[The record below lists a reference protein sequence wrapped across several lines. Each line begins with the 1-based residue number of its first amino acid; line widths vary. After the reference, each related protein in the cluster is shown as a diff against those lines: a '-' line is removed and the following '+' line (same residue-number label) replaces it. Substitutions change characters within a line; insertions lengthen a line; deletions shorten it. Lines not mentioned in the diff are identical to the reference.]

1 MHYQLKSV
9 LAGTSFLL
17 VQTLVA
23 QTTKNKT
30 EFVDPVIGSKGHGH
44 VFIGA
49 DVPFGAVQLGPTQ
62 INKGWDWCSGY
73 NYASNEI
80 LGFTHTHLSGTG
92 CADLNDIMVVPAN
105 GSIQLKPM
113 SENKPETGYGSLFAR
128 SSEKV
133 RPGYY
138 QVYLDKYKVKAELT
152 SSERVGLHKY
162 HFDKTDNAHI
172 FVDLG
177 FHQYDRPYKTE
188 FKKVNDSTFVGYR
201 LAHGWANDKR
211 IFFAIKLSAPIKN
224 ISLYS
229 DETALQGTTADGKA
243 IKAALFFDAEKHPDM
258 EVKVAISPVSEDNA
272 LLNMSTEMSGWNFDS
287 YRKLAD
293 EKWNKALSRV
303 DFDGPKKEKTIFY
316 TAMYH
321 MYIAPSLFNDVN
333 NDYRGTDKKVYKNA
347 DFKNVTTLS
356 LWDSYRAWAPFMT
369 IAEPEKVEDMVSS
382 MLAIYQQQGRL
393 PVWPLMGCETDCMVG
408 NPAIAVITDA
418 YLKGL
423 VPKNKVALAYEAVR
437 STAMRQASG
446 LKYVQ
451 KLQFIPMDSVGQSVS
466 WALEFAIA
474 DAGIAR
480 MAKALGKK
488 EDADY
493 FDKRSKLYQQYWDAS
508 RQFFIGRKLD
518 GSFRN
523 PFNPISPRYDY
534 TEGDA
539 WQYIWSV
546 PQDVPG
552 LIKLVGGDKAFE
564 ERLDHFFHMSSELGD
579 GAPPDISGMIGQ
591 YAQGNEPSHHIIYLY
606 NYVGRPDKAA
616 DLIRTSVD
624 SFYTDKPDGLCG
636 NEDVGQMSAW
646 YAFTAMGMYP
656 VDPTSGRYVFG
667 TPLAD
672 KITIQMGN
680 KKSFTVVVKNNS
692 EKNKYI
698 QKVLW
703 NGKPYPL
710 MYIDHKDLMK
720 GGQLTFEMGSTPSKT
735 YGVTTK
741 ARP

>member
-1 MHYQLKSV
+1 MNYRIKTVLSGAGIL
-9 LAGTSFLL
+9 LAGCLS
-17 VQTLVA
+17 A
-23 QTTKNKT
+23 QVIKSKT
-30 EFVDPVIGSKGHGH
+30 AFVKPVIGSAGHGH

-62 INKGWDWCSGY
+62 IDKGWDWCSGY
-73 NYASNEI
+73 NYAGTEI
-80 LGFTHTHLSGTG
+80 LGFSHTHLSGTG
-92 CADLNDIMVVPAN
+92 CGDLNDVLIVPAD
-105 GSIQLKPM
+105 GETQLNPM
-113 SENKPETGYGSLFAR
+113 EENKPESGYGSSFSHA
-128 SSEKV
+128 SEEV

-152 SSERVGLHKY
+152 ASERVGLHKY
-162 HFDKTDNAHI
+162 HYDRTDSAHI
-172 FVDLG
+172 FLDLG
-177 FHQYDRPYKTE
+177 FHQYDNPHKTE
-188 FKKVNDSTFVGYR
+188 FKKINDSTFVGYR
-201 LAHGWANDKR
+201 YASGWANDKR
-211 IFFAIKLSAPIKN
+211 IFFAIKLSEPVTN
-224 ISLYS
+224 IALY
-229 DETALQGTTADGKA
+229 DADKAVQGNNAEGKA
-243 IKAALFFDAEKHPDM
+243 VKAALYFDAAKHPDI
-258 EVKVAISPVSEDNA
+258 EVKVAISPVSEENA
-272 LLNMSTEMSGWNFDS
+272 LLNMSTEMPGWNFGH

-303 DFDGPKKEKTIFY
+303 DFEGPKKEKTIFY

-321 MYIAPSLFNDVN
+321 MFIAPSLFNDVN
-333 NDYRGTDKKVYKNA
+333 HDYRGTDKKVYKNA
-347 DFKNVTTLS
+347 DFNNVTTLS

-369 IAEPEKVEDMVSS
+369 IAEPEKVKDMVSS

-408 NPAIAVITDA
+408 NPAIPVITDA

-423 VPKNKVALAYEAVR
+423 IPKNKIALAYEAVR
-437 STAMRQASG
+437 STAMRQTSG
-446 LKYVQ
+446 LQFVQ

-480 MAKALGKK
+480 MAAAMGKK
-488 EDADY
+488 DDAAY
-493 FDKRSKLYQQYWDAS
+493 FEKRSKLYKKYWDAS
-508 RQFFIGRKLD
+508 RGFFIGRKED
-518 GSFRN
+518 GSFRT
-523 PFNPISPRYDY
+523 PFNPISPKYDY

-546 PQDVPG
+546 PQDVHG
-552 LIKLVGGDKAFE
+552 LVALLGGDKIFE
-564 ERLDHFFHMSSELGD
+564 ERLDTFFHMSSQLGD

-616 DLIRTSVD
+616 DLIRMSVD
-624 SFYTDKPDGLCG
+624 SFYTDKADGLCG

-667 TPLAD
+667 SPLAD
-672 KITIQMGN
+672 RIKIRLEN
-680 KKSFTVVVKNNS
+680 NKSFTVIVKNNS
-692 EKNKYI
+692 PENKYI

-703 NGKPYPL
+703 NGKDYPY
-710 MYIDHKDLMK
+710 MYIDHKDIIK
-720 GGQLTFEMGSTPSKT
+720 GGVLTFEMGNTPSKT
-735 YGVTTK
+735 YGADIK
-741 ARP
+741 SRP